1 MKLCIIQKTNKYKSI
16 EAMKYITYL
25 ILTFTLLS
33 SNLLMAQDTQFNA
46 LLFTKTEGWHHK
58 SIKEGVEAIYELGER
73 HLFSVNWQ
81 EMTGVFTD
89 EGLENYD
96 VLIFLNTTGDV
107 LNAEQ
112 QAAVERFIQSG
123 KGFVGIHSASDTE
136 YEWEWYTKLVGR
148 MFKTHPKIETAKIS
162 LLENDFPGL
171 ERHPETRWWTDEWYE
186 FQEEKVDNLNY
197 LITVDESTYDVT
209 DDWGKGVSHGMGD
222 FHPVAWYHEFDGGRS
237 FYTAMGHMP
246 ENFRD
251 ELFLEH
257 IWGGILW
264 AATGKGL

>member
-1 MKLCIIQKTNKYKSI
+1 MKKLVLLGIVMVLMSSG
-16 EAMKYITYL
+16 MK
-25 ILTFTLLS
+25 
-33 SNLLMAQDTQFNA
+33 AQDQFNA
-46 LLFTKTEGWHHK
+46 LLFTKTEGWHHE
-58 SIKEGVEAIYELGER
+58 SINEGVDAIRELADR
-73 HLFSVNWQ
+73 NMFSVNWQ

-89 EGLENYD
+89 DGLENYD
-96 VLIFLNTTGDV
+96 VIIFLNTTGDV
-107 LNAEQ
+107 LNEDQ

-136 YEWEWYTKLVGR
+136 YEWEWYTQLVGR
-148 MFKTHPKIETAKIS
+148 MFRSHPKIETAEITVQDH
-162 LLENDFPGL
+162 DFPGL

-186 FQEEKVDNLNY
+186 FHEENVEGLNY
-197 LITVDESTYDVT
+197 LITVDESTYDAT
-209 DDWGKGVSHGMGD
+209 DDWGQGRAKGMGD

-246 ENFRD
+246 ENYQD

-257 IWGGILW
+257 LFGGILW

>member
-1 MKLCIIQKTNKYKSI
+1 MMKKIWLFLFAAAMLTPKT
-16 EAMKYITYL
+16 L
-25 ILTFTLLS
+25 P
-33 SNLLMAQDTQFNA
+33 AQDAQFNT
-46 LLFTKTEGWHHK
+46 LLFTKTEGWHHE
-58 SIKEGVEAIYELGER
+58 SINEGVDAIRELGER
-73 HLFSVNWQ
+73 HAFNVNWQ

-89 EGLENYD
+89 EGLANYD
-96 VLIFLNTTGDV
+96 VIIFLNTTGDV
-107 LNAEQ
+107 LNDEQ

-136 YEWEWYTKLVGR
+136 YDWQWYTQLVGR
-148 MFKTHPKIETAKIS
+148 MFKTHPKIETAEITVHNNS
-162 LLENDFPGL
+162 FPGL
-171 ERHPETRWWTDEWYE
+171 ERYPETRWWTDEWYE
-186 FQEEKVDNLNY
+186 FQDETVDGLNY
-197 LITVDESTYDVT
+197 LITVDEDTYDVT

-246 ENFRD
+246 ENFSD

-257 IWGGILW
+257 IFGGILW

>member
-1 MKLCIIQKTNKYKSI
+1 MKKILLFLFAT
-16 EAMKYITYL
+16 AML
-25 ILTFTLLS
+25 IPDALT
-33 SNLLMAQDTQFNA
+33 AQEGQFNA
-46 LLFTKTEGWHHK
+46 LLFTKTEGWHHE
-58 SIKEGVEAIYELGER
+58 SINEGVDAIRELGER
-73 HLFSVNWQ
+73 HMFSVNWQ

-89 EGLENYD
+89 DGLENYD

-107 LNAEQ
+107 LNEEQ
-112 QAAVERFIQSG
+112 QAAVERFIQAG

-136 YEWEWYTKLVGR
+136 YDWEWYTQLVGR
-148 MFKTHPKIETAKIS
+148 MFKTHPKIESAKITIQDNS
-162 LLENDFPGL
+162 FPGL

-186 FQEEKVDNLNY
+186 FHEEKVEGLNY
-197 LITVDESTYDVT
+197 LVTVDEGTYDFT
-209 DDWGKGVSHGMGD
+209 DDWGRGVSHGMGG

-257 IWGGILW
+257 IFGGILW
-264 AATGKGL
+264 AATGKGF